1 MAYLSVEPLADRRTS
16 PGFSGALLFLSSFGA
31 GLRNRRVKETGLGNG
46 DVMAN
51 EIAPSPEVE
60 FRASVLALEFAGI
73 SARWKAA
80 LDNQTI
86 MLEFIIK
93 EEAILRLLTRIT
105 VWKSCK
111 TERYERTVVSV
122 G

>member
-1 MAYLSVEPLADRRTS
+1 M
-16 PGFSGALLFLSSFGA
+16 
-31 GLRNRRVKETGLGNG
+31 KETGLGNG
-46 DVMAN
+46 DVMAD
-51 EIAPSPEVE
+51 EIAPSPEGLVE
-60 FRASVLALEFAGI
+60 FRASVLAPEFAGI
-73 SARWKAA
+73 SVRWKAA

-111 TERYERTVVSV
+111 TERDMK
-122 G
+122 GL